1 MAAGLVARQA
11 RELGLAATLLGGD
24 GFEAPQLLEIGGE
37 ALEGVHYSTHFSP
50 ESASPASRRLVE
62 AYRARHGEAPNGLA
76 ALSYDAVTLVADAI
90 RRAGTTEAKA
100 LRGAL
105 AATRDFPGATG
116 ATTLDARRDALKEA
130 AIMKVAGGKIVFVE
144 SVRP

>member
-1 MAAGLVARQA
+1 
-11 RELGLAATLLGGD
+11 
-24 GFEAPQLLEIGGE
+24 
-37 ALEGVHYSTHFSP
+37 
-50 ESASPASRRLVE
+50 VE

-90 RRAGTTEAKA
+90 RRAGSTEAKA

-130 AIMKVAGGKIVFVE
+130 AIMKVTGGKIVFVE
-144 SVRP
+144 AVRP